1 MCAVADTYDELVCGF
16 RAKRAM
22 GIGKALQALQ
32 KKAGTQLDPELVER
46 FTAVVRQEVQSRG
59 LDPAPGPGL
68 EAFHRLIE
76 ALQQDRG
83 EI

>member
-16 RAKRAM
+16 RAKKGI

-32 KKAGTQLDPELVER
+32 KKAGTQLDPDLVTR
-46 FTAVVRQEVQSRG
+46 FTAVVEQEVQDRG

-68 EAFHRLIE
+68 EAFHRLID

-83 EI
+83 DI